1 MQWFFVQKQTA
12 AAYSRLHASAAACL
26 TVAAAPLPAPRGR
39 RRHLKR
45 SALGLFAPR
54 RPRGTSISSS
64 SSDPSSAAEDHRPLG
79 QQETGIE
86 ETSAAA
92 VALFQPHGGD
102 VDAEYVRLVV
112 SELAGKAGE
121 NPGEELGFLLLL
133 LSMVQIG
140 GAPHRRTEPDSWPVL
155 LACKQGEV
163 SAHMRWVNFRLPHPE
178 RLSSS
183 FSSSSS
189 SSSSS
194 PVSAK
199 SMRFIWNNIFSKGS
213 HMLQCLCGRSLKKT
227 KNPTEPQLKGIVTRL
242 FCRQGFYLQMG
253 QDGSLDGTK
262 DDSTNSSLF
271 NLIPVGLRVVAIQ
284 SVKTGLYI
292 AMNGEGHLYSSEL
305 FTPECKF
312 KESVFENYYVIYS
325 SMLYRQKE
333 SGRAWFLGLNK
344 EGQIMKGNRVKKTKP
359 AAHFLPKPIEV
370 AMYRE
375 PSLHDVGEAVPKLAG
390 GPPSKSTTCEPVVMN
405 GGKPVSKPS
414 KEET

>member
-1 MQWFFVQKQTA
+1 MQWFFVQKPTA
-12 AAYSRLHASAAACL
+12 AAYRRLHASAAACL
-26 TVAAAPLPAPRGR
+26 STAAAPLPAPRGTR
-39 RRHLKR
+39 RRHSKR
-45 SALGLFAPR
+45 STRGLLTPR
-54 RPRGTSISSS
+54 RERGRISRSSSSTTFSSS
-64 SSDPSSAAEDHRPLG
+64 SSSPAEDHRPPEG
-79 QQETGIE
+79 
-86 ETSAAA
+86 SAAE
-92 VALFQPHGGD
+92 VALFLPLGD
-102 VDAEYVRLVV
+102 DVKAEYVRV
-112 SELAGKAGE
+112 EE
-121 NPGEELGFLLLL
+121 PGEKPGDEPGLLLL
-133 LSMVQIG
+133 FLSMVQIG
-140 GAPHRRTEPDSWPVL
+140 GAKHRRTEPDSWPVP
-155 LACKQGEV
+155 LACKQGGGP
-163 SAHMRWVNFRLPHPE
+163 APMRWVNFRLPHPV
-178 RLSSS
+178 RLSSPT
-183 FSSSSS
+183 FSSS

-199 SMRFIWNNIFSKGS
+199 SMRFIWSNIFSKGS

-344 EGQIMKGNRVKKTKP
+344 EGQAMKGNRVKKTKP

-390 GPPSKSTTCEPVVMN
+390 GPPSKSTTSEPVVMN
-405 GGKPVSKPS
+405 GGKPVSKPD